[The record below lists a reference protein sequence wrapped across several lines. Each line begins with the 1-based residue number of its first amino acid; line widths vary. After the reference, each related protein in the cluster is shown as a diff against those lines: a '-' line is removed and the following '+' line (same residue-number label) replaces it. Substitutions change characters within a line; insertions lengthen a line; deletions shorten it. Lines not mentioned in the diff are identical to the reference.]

1 MNPKWMMTDEE
12 RRARMED
19 RRRRRRRRRRTGEED
34 GEAMTTVVTPF
45 ISHLG
50 RGIFY
55 KTPNT
60 LYTSDEMQQVLA
72 LVKLGRNAYFKVLT
86 DLLSRDLRPA
96 RIVYE
101 MNVLGRRADPP
112 FIDRLE
118 KLLREAHRSMFATL
132 SEEAAVACPEIG
144 SLDRRDL
151 DVLAEHNFDCY
162 FATMCSH
169 YFCNPDFHNNL
180 RSMCRYMM
188 EERRDALKFHNFE
201 AVLEAFQDFERS
213 GRQLQL
219 DYDKVYDCPSPSLG
233 THPGPKGRL
242 REILRK
248 LQAWPREAP
257 GQPCDVVC
265 ATINVAMRMLST
277 LGLPPASLRNR
288 AAVERLQEQFVQM
301 LYRYLIFLHDG
312 SAGRAGSRL
321 ASGWVGV
328 RVVAGG
334 GVQKHWD
341 IRCRN
346 FSVLITFLLFS
357 YYEKVE
363 NNALKPNSLSFFS
376 SE

>member
-1 MNPKWMMTDEE
+1 MNPKWMMTDKE
-12 RRARMED
+12 RKARMED
-19 RRRRRRRRRRTGEED
+19 RRRRTGEE
-34 GEAMTTVVTPF
+34 EAAATTTATMLVTPF

-60 LYTSDEMQQVLA
+60 LYTNDEMQQVFTLI
-72 LVKLGRNAYFKVLT
+72 KLGRNAYFKVLT
-86 DLLSRDLRPA
+86 DLLSRDILPA

-101 MNVLGRRADPP
+101 MNMLGRRADPP

-118 KLLREAHRSMFATL
+118 KLLREAHRSMFTAL
-132 SEEAAVACPEIG
+132 SEEVAVCPEI
-144 SLDRRDL
+144 SNLDQRDL

-188 EERRDALKFHNFE
+188 EERKDVLKFHNFK

-219 DYDKVYDCPSPSLG
+219 DYDKVYDCPSP
-233 THPGPKGRL
+233 THPAADSGPKRRL

-265 ATINVAMRMLST
+265 ATINVAVRMLST
-277 LGLPPASLRNR
+277 VGLPPASLRNR
-288 AAVERLQEQFVQM
+288 SAVERLQEQFVQM

-321 ASGWVGV
+321 ASGWVSGLGCVCFKSSGTLGV
-328 RVVAGG
+328 
-334 GVQKHWD
+334 
-341 IRCRN
+341 
-346 FSVLITFLLFS
+346 
-357 YYEKVE
+357 EK
-363 NNALKPNSLSFFS
+363 NDPTQFFS
-376 SE
+376 AN